1 MPIKYIKEVDIQPKI
16 RIKDI
21 ADLAG
26 VSVGTVDRVIH
37 GRTNVSALSME
48 KVQRVLDEID
58 FHPNHY
64 FSALAKKSVSE
75 FAAIL
80 PLHTEDSYWARV
92 ESGLIEGT
100 RRFSDFKVSFKIFH
114 YDPFND
120 ESFKIECNRLLESQP
135 HAAIIGPIFN
145 FNIMKQF
152 VDRLNKASIPFALLD
167 SYWEEFHPVTF
178 YGQDSI
184 RSGEFAGRIIRMATA
199 GSPQH
204 IALFKVLGE
213 GRVASRQQMDR
224 EVGFRNYMQQY
235 CPKSKILTV
244 NLYAYDKEGTHE
256 TLRTFFTEHPE
267 VIAGLSFNSSIHLVS
282 QFLRN
287 EMPDHPH
294 VTLLGYETT
303 ALNVECIKN
312 ESCDFL
318 IAQHPHDQGL
328 NCFRSL
334 FNATVLHIPQKLLHY
349 VSIELLTKEN
359 IAYYKD

>member
-1 MPIKYIKEVDIQPKI
+1 MDIQPKI

-64 FSALAKKSVSE
+64 FSALAKKNTSD

-100 RRFSDFKVSFKIFH
+100 RRFSDFKVTFKIFH

-120 ESFKIECNRLLESQP
+120 ESFKVEYNNLLESHP
-135 HAAIIGPIFN
+135 DVAIIGPIFN

-152 VDRLNKASIPFALLD
+152 VDRLDENNIPFALLD
-167 SYWEEFHPVTF
+167 SYWEEFNSVTF

-184 RSGEFAGRIIRMATA
+184 KSGEFAGRIIRMATA
-199 GSPQH
+199 GKPQD
-204 IALFKVLGE
+204 IALFKILGE

-224 EVGFRNYMQQY
+224 EEGFRRYMKEHSPE
-235 CPKSKILTV
+235 CNILTV

-256 TLRTFFTEHPE
+256 TLHTFFAEHPNL
-267 VIAGLSFNSSIHLVS
+267 VTGLSFNSSIHIIS
-282 QFLRN
+282 NFLRTEEPN
-287 EMPDHPH
+287 HAH
-294 VTLLGYETT
+294 VTLLGYEATEQ
-303 ALNVECIKN
+303 NVDCIKN
-312 ESCDFL
+312 DSCDFL

-328 NCFRSL
+328 NCFRSM
-334 FNATVLHIPQKLLHY
+334 FNACVLHIAQKPLHY

-359 IAYYKD
+359 IDFYKD

>member
-1 MPIKYIKEVDIQPKI
+1 MDIQPKI

-64 FSALAKKSVSE
+64 FSALAKKSVSR

-80 PLHTEDSYWARV
+80 PLHEEDSYWARV
-92 ESGLIEGT
+92 EAGLIEGT
-100 RRFSDFKVSFKIFH
+100 KRFSDFKISFELFH

-120 ESFKIECNRLLESQP
+120 ESFKVEYHNLINSNP
-135 HAAIIGPIFN
+135 DVVIIGPIFN
-145 FNIMKQF
+145 FNIMNQF
-152 VDRLNKASIPFALLD
+152 VELLESKEIPYALLD
-167 SYWEEFHPVTF
+167 SNWEEFKAVTF
-178 YGQDSI
+178 YGQDSTK
-184 RSGEFAGRIIRMATA
+184 SGEFAGRIIRMATA
-199 GSPQH
+199 NQPQN
-204 IALFKVLGE
+204 IALFKILGE

-224 EVGFRNYMQQY
+224 EQGFRRYMQEH
-235 CPKSKILTV
+235 CPQSQILTV

-256 TLRTFFTEHPE
+256 TLRSFFAENPD
-267 VIAGLSFNSSIHLVS
+267 VITGLSFNSSIHLIS
-282 QFLRN
+282 DFLRI
-287 EMPDHPH
+287 EQPDHAH
-294 VTLLGYETT
+294 VTLLGYEATKR
-303 ALNVECIKN
+303 NVECIKN
-312 ESCDFL
+312 GSCDFL

-328 NCFRSL
+328 NCFRSM
-334 FNATVLHIPQKLLHY
+334 FNACVLHIAQKNLHY

-359 IAYYKD
+359 IDYYKD

>member
-1 MPIKYIKEVDIQPKI
+1 MEIQPKI

-64 FSALAKKSVSE
+64 FSALAKKRVSE

-92 ESGLIEGT
+92 EKGLIEGT

-120 ESFKIECNRLLESQP
+120 ESFKIECRNLLDSKP
-135 HAAIIGPIFN
+135 DVAIVGPIFN
-145 FNIMKQF
+145 YNIMKQF
-152 VDRLNKASIPFALLD
+152 VDRLNECNIPFALLD
-167 SYWEEFHPVTF
+167 SYWEEFKPVTF
-178 YGQDSI
+178 YGQDSTK
-184 RSGEFAGRIIRMATA
+184 SGEFAGRIIRMATA
-199 GSPQH
+199 GKAQS

-213 GRVASRQQMDR
+213 GRVASRQQMER
-224 EVGFRNYMQQY
+224 EEGFRRYMHQY
-235 CPKSKILTV
+235 CPDSKILTV

-256 TLRTFFTEHPE
+256 TLRTFFSEHPE
-267 VIAGLSFNSSIHLVS
+267 VIAGLTFNSSIHLVS
-282 QFLRN
+282 QYLRT
-287 EMPDHPH
+287 ERPDHVH
-294 VTLLGYETT
+294 VSLLGYEATNF
-303 ALNVECIKN
+303 NVECIKN
-312 ESCDFL
+312 DSCDFL

-328 NCFRSL
+328 NCFRSM
-334 FNATVLHIPQKLLHY
+334 FNACVLHIPQKPLHY

-359 IAYYKD
+359 IDFYKD

>member
-1 MPIKYIKEVDIQPKI
+1 MDIKPKI

-37 GRTNVSALSME
+37 GRSNVSALSME

-64 FSALAKKSVSE
+64 FSALAKKSTSN

-80 PLHTEDSYWARV
+80 PLHEEDSYWALV
-92 ESGLIEGT
+92 ESGMIEGT
-100 RRFSDFKVSFKIFH
+100 KRFNDFRVSFNIFH

-120 ESFKIECNRLLESQP
+120 ESFKNECENLIASQP
-135 HAAIIGPIFN
+135 NAVLIGPIFN

-152 VDRLNKASIPFALLD
+152 VDRLDKQQIPYALLD

-178 YGQDSI
+178 YGQDST
-184 RSGEFAGRIIRMATA
+184 RSGEFAGRIIRMAIA
-199 GSPQH
+199 DKPQS
-204 IALFKVLGE
+204 IALFKILGE

-224 EVGFRNYMQQY
+224 EMGFRSYMHKH
-235 CPKSKILTV
+235 CPDCDIITV
-244 NLYAYDKEGTHE
+244 NLYAYDKDGVKEI
-256 TLRTFFTEHPE
+256 LRDFFSENPDVVT
-267 VIAGLSFNSSIHLVS
+267 GLSFNSSIHLIS
-282 QFLRN
+282 NFLRT
-287 EMPDHPH
+287 EKPDHEH
-294 VTLLGYETT
+294 VTLLGYDATKK
-303 ALNVECIKN
+303 NVECIKN
-312 ESCDFL
+312 GSCDFL

-328 NCFRSL
+328 NCFRSM
-334 FNATVLHIPQKLLHY
+334 FNACVLHMAQQPVHY

-359 IAYYKD
+359 IDYYKD